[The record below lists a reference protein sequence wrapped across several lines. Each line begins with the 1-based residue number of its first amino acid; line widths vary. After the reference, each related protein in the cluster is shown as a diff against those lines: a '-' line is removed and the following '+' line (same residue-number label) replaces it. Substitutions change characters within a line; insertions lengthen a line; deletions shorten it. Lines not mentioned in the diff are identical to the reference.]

1 MEKADERSAT
11 DIEATPDILSQT
23 ATPKS
28 TPRTTLA
35 HVVSWVRTSD
45 KLPTTPPPSGGVRAW
60 STAFLA
66 SLVLLNTWGFINSF
80 GVFQT
85 YYVNTMKLGSNTAV
99 SWIGSLQIFLVYA
112 VGVLSGR
119 AQDAGFF
126 RLVYVMGSV
135 VYLVGM
141 FMLSMCQSYWQVF
154 LAQAVCVGVGFGGV
168 FVPCLAL
175 VSTYVSWSIANGGVR
190 WAQEPCG
197 DADIT

>member
-1 MEKADERSAT
+1 MEKADKKSAT
-11 DIEATPDILSQT
+11 DIEATPDILSHKV
-23 ATPKS
+23 TPKP
-28 TPRTTLA
+28 THRTTLA
-35 HVVSWVRTSD
+35 RILTLVRTSD
-45 KLPTTPPPSGGVRAW
+45 DLPTTLPPSGGVRAW

-66 SLVLLNTWGFINSF
+66 SLILLNTWGFVNSF
-80 GVFQT
+80 GVFRT

-141 FMLSMCQSYWQVF
+141 FMLSLCRTYWQVL

-175 VSTYVSWSIANGGVR
+175 VSTYVSFA
-190 WAQEPCG
+190 
-197 DADIT
+197 